1 MPARLRHG
9 RETMKHIWGAA
20 LVAAALL
27 TQGDGALAQK
37 QGGCLRIYHRD
48 SPSNMSI
55 YEEGTISVVAP
66 MMGVF
71 NNLVVFDPNQK
82 QNSLDDIVPELAD
95 SWSWNADGT
104 ELTMKLHPGVK
115 WH

>member
-37 QGGCLRIYHRD
+37 QGGVLRVYHRD
-48 SPSNMSI
+48 SPANMSI
-55 YEEGTISVVAP
+55 YEEGTISLIMP
-66 MMGVF
+66 MMGVM
-71 NNLVVFDPNQK
+71 NNLVMFDPNVK
-82 QNSLDDIVPELAD
+82 QNSLKSIVPDLAEK
-95 SWSWNADGT
+95 WSWNEDGT
-104 ELTMKLHPGVK
+104 ELGFKLRDGVK
-115 WH
+115 W